1 MIAAPCNITSSS
13 VWGERGER
21 EVMVLVVVCSV
32 KVSGVIMLSCEAGW
46 TWGPPWVLTLL
57 AGWLAW
63 FTGRADTEH

>member
-1 MIAAPCNITSSS
+1 
-13 VWGERGER
+13 
-21 EVMVLVVVCSV
+21 MVLVVVCSV

>member
-1 MIAAPCNITSSS
+1 MLRLVILHQ
-13 VWGERGER
+13 VQFGEREER
-21 EVMVLVVVCSV
+21 GEVMVLVVVCSV